1 MRIRPRRSVL
11 YLPASNAR
19 ALAKARELPADVLV
33 FDLEDAVAPERK
45 EPAREQLLEALA
57 QGGYGQR
64 ELVIRTNAAGTPWF
78 DGDVEAVAASPAHA
92 LCLPKVEGAE
102 ELASVARR
110 LEELRP
116 GNGIALWSMAET
128 PAGVFNIREIAAGS
142 EKLEVI
148 MMGTSDLSRELRA
161 RHTPGREALCFA
173 LSHCVLAARERG
185 LDIIDGVHL
194 DLADT
199 EGHAEACR
207 QGRDLGF
214 DGKSLI
220 HPAQIAAANVA
231 FSPSPEEQEQA
242 RAMITAWAEAEAEG
256 RGVLVLNGKL
266 VENLHIEEA
275 RRTLA
280 VAEAIAQFA

>member
-19 ALAKARELPADVLV
+19 ALVKARELPADVLV

-45 EPAREQLLEALA
+45 APAREQLRDALA

-64 ELVIRTNAAGTPWF
+64 ELVVRINAETTPWF
-78 DGDVEAVAASPAHA
+78 DADVEAVAASPAHA
-92 LCLPKVEGAE
+92 LCLPKVERAE
-102 ELASVARR
+102 QLDTVARR
-110 LEELRP
+110 LEQNRP
-116 GNGIALWSMAET
+116 GNAIALWSMAET
-128 PAGVFNIREIAAGS
+128 PAGVFNVREIAART
-142 EKLEVI
+142 EALEVI

-161 RHTPGREALCFA
+161 RHTPGREALLFS
-173 LSHCVLAARERG
+173 LSHCVLAARECG

-194 DLADT
+194 DLADR

-220 HPAQIAAANVA
+220 HPAQLAAANAA
-231 FSPSPEEQEQA
+231 FSPSLEEQDEA
-242 RAMITAWAEAEAEG
+242 RAMIAAWTEAEAEG

-280 VAEAIAQFA
+280 VAEAIAQFT